1 MRRVHT
7 QAKKA
12 NRGCPPPHWNICYN
26 APVWLRR
33 QHHILGAD
41 HIRFDIEHG
50 LMGGSAAAVVPETN
64 VVQPVQK
71 PKSIW
76 RRFLDFIH
84 RIFHRSED

>member
-12 NRGCPPPHWNICYN
+12 RRQAAPPHWNFQYN

-33 QHHILGAD
+33 QHGIFGSD
-41 HIRFDIEHG
+41 HLLFDKKHG
-50 LMGGSAAAVVPETN
+50 LIGGSAAAVVPETK
-64 VVQPVQK
+64 VVQPVEK
-71 PKSIW
+71 PKSLW

-84 RIFHRSED
+84 RIFHMSED